1 MSYEGSETQVTTSQ
15 AKVFFTTC
23 VSRHLIL
30 AEDFGQNEADY
41 VRKAEIRTVPYLLCC
56 LNIKAGLSLQRRPD
70 LHIVVYA
77 TGGQHCTETNSA
89 LSIPRLTYILVNSSG
104 VHFCHTLITGLYL
117 HNTLQYTIQYN
128 LIAQCQYTDCT
139 RNVLWCQVQSSHI
152 YSNHKTL
159 NYNNSK

>member
-23 VSRHLIL
+23 ISRHLIL

-41 VRKAEIRTVPYLLCC
+41 VRKAEIRTVPYLLCGF
-56 LNIKAGLSLQRRPD
+56 NIKAGLSLQRRPD

-89 LSIPRLTYILVNSSG
+89 LSIPRLTYISVNSSG
-104 VHFCHTLITGLYL
+104 VHFCHTFITGLYL
-117 HNTLQYTIQYN
+117 YITIYNITLLPSFNTLTAPGMFCGAKYTHHTFTPI
-128 LIAQCQYTDCT
+128 IK
-139 RNVLWCQVQSSHI
+139 H
-152 YSNHKTL
+152 
-159 NYNNSK
+159 